1 MRRTTRRKVD
11 HSTIAKD
18 DYIIFLE
25 AVAYTGSVVVYFANF
40 LLAGCMSSKQEYLNA
55 FIFVWIAAGLTYFLT
70 RNCRTRMQGFS
81 GTLIGISGY
90 TLFIYWDNF
99 SRMCAAFVHIS
110 LMIIAVDIILY
121 FIVGK
126 RKKQSILSYFISRI
140 FDSLYLSRIIIAG
153 IGLTACLALPVFNH
167 LQVNSLDGMAEN
179 STISSTFSEEEYR
192 VNPIYGDE
200 YRLGLN
206 IERIKPAVDEEE
218 WESLSLAERQDTVV
232 AIIECEARYLGI
244 PYKIDIQFSDDMD
257 YENKGYYSHSE
268 HLICINNDGLRKDGG
283 EAAMLTAIHEVRH
296 CYQEALCETYA
307 KLTPEERN
315 LYCFSGVDKW
325 CENINNYVDAEE
337 NYYAYRY
344 QVMEADSRR
353 YSQESSAV
361 YAREIENLLDQE
373 GQ

>member
-1 MRRTTRRKVD
+1 M
-11 HSTIAKD
+11 
-18 DYIIFLE
+18 
-25 AVAYTGSVVVYFANF
+25 
-40 LLAGCMSSKQEYLNA
+40 
-55 FIFVWIAAGLTYFLT
+55 
-70 RNCRTRMQGFS
+70 
-81 GTLIGISGY
+81 
-90 TLFIYWDNF
+90 
-99 SRMCAAFVHIS
+99 
-110 LMIIAVDIILY
+110 
-121 FIVGK
+121 
-126 RKKQSILSYFISRI
+126 
-140 FDSLYLSRIIIAG
+140 G
-153 IGLTACLALPVFNH
+153 IGLTACLALPVFNY

-206 IERIKPAVDEEE
+206 IDRIKPAVDEEE
-218 WESLSLAERQDTVV
+218 WENLSLAERQDTVV

-315 LYCFSGVDKW
+315 LYCFPV
-325 CENINNYVDAEE
+325 
-337 NYYAYRY
+337 
-344 QVMEADSRR
+344 
-353 YSQESSAV
+353 
-361 YAREIENLLDQE
+361 
-373 GQ
+373 

>member
-1 MRRTTRRKVD
+1 
-11 HSTIAKD
+11 
-18 DYIIFLE
+18 
-25 AVAYTGSVVVYFANF
+25 
-40 LLAGCMSSKQEYLNA
+40 
-55 FIFVWIAAGLTYFLT
+55 
-70 RNCRTRMQGFS
+70 
-81 GTLIGISGY
+81 
-90 TLFIYWDNF
+90 
-99 SRMCAAFVHIS
+99 
-110 LMIIAVDIILY
+110 
-121 FIVGK
+121 
-126 RKKQSILSYFISRI
+126 
-140 FDSLYLSRIIIAG
+140 
-153 IGLTACLALPVFNH
+153 
-167 LQVNSLDGMAEN
+167 
-179 STISSTFSEEEYR
+179 
-192 VNPIYGDE
+192 
-200 YRLGLN
+200 
-206 IERIKPAVDEEE
+206 
-218 WESLSLAERQDTVV
+218 
-232 AIIECEARYLGI
+232 
-244 PYKIDIQFSDDMD
+244 MD

-361 YAREIENLLDQE
+361 YVREIENLLGQE